1 MEEGAQIAMSNLFP
15 RRLLARAGT
24 GVAVIALVGLAGY
37 SVGQTQA
44 PNAIAAASSP
54 STSTSTLS
62 TPDPV
67 PGVSYAKIVN
77 AVAPAVVTVRVE
89 KRASLVPTQMPQL
102 PDDPM
107 FREFFGRR
115 FQDPRQ
121 QRVPRQ
127 AGLGSGVITTADGY
141 ILTNNHVIDGAD
153 RVRVELTDKRTFDAR
168 VIGTDPASDLAVL
181 KVDAQGLHT
190 LPIGDSNRV
199 SVGDVVLA
207 IGNPLGVGQTVTMGI
222 ISAKGRATGVGDGS
236 YEDFLQTDAAIN
248 QGNSGGALISL
259 SGELVG
265 INSQILTPTGGNI
278 GLGFAIPSNMA
289 RSVMDQLRTDGKVSR
304 SKLGVTIQNVTADI
318 AASLKLADVSGA
330 LVSGVEPGSPAARAG
345 LRQGDV
351 IVSVD
356 GEKLADNNALR
367 NRIAG
372 TKPGSKVAVE
382 VLRDGHRETLYATLT
397 AQSADTKTRGP
408 RSEGSDPQGF
418 GMTVEP
424 LTPEVAR
431 ELELTGRREGV
442 VIREVEPDGAA
453 AAAGLQP
460 GDVIA
465 QVNGQAVK
473 SSAELK
479 SALALSTDRP
489 ALLLVAR
496 KGGDAFVPL
505 SRGK

>member
-1 MEEGAQIAMSNLFP
+1 MYNLFP
-15 RRLLARAGT
+15 RRLLTRAGT
-24 GVAVIALVGLAGY
+24 GVAVIALVALAGY
-37 SVGQTQA
+37 SVGQTQSPHA
-44 PNAIAAASSP
+44 AVAAASP
-54 STSTSTLS
+54 SVSA
-62 TPDPV
+62 PAPI
-67 PGVSYAKIVN
+67 PGASYASVVN
-77 AVAPAVVTVRVE
+77 AVAPAVVTIRVD
-89 KRASLVPTQMPQL
+89 KRASMVPTQMPQL

-115 FQDPRQ
+115 FQGPQQPRTPRQ
-121 QRVPRQ
+121 S
-127 AGLGSGVITTADGY
+127 GLGSGVITTPDGY

-153 RVRVELTDKRTFDAR
+153 RVRIELTDKRSFDAK
-168 VIGTDPASDLAVL
+168 VVGTDPASDLAVL
-181 KVDAQGLHT
+181 KVDAQGLRTLLPT
-190 LPIGDSNRV
+190 LPFGDSNRV

-222 ISAKGRATGVGDGS
+222 ISAKGRATNAGDG

-259 SGELVG
+259 NGELVG

-289 RSVMDQLRTDGKVSR
+289 RQVMDQLKTDGTVSR
-304 SKLGVTIQNVTADI
+304 SQLGVTVQNVTADI

-330 LVSGVEPGSPAARAG
+330 LVSGVQPGSPAARAG

-351 IVSVD
+351 IVSLD
-356 GEKLADNNALR
+356 GEKLADNNSLR

-382 VLRDGHRETLYATLT
+382 VLRDGHSQTLYATLELKPAST
-397 AQSADTKTRGP
+397 ARAAGT
-408 RSEGSDPQGF
+408 EGSDAEGF
-418 GMTVEP
+418 GMTVQP
-424 LTPEVAR
+424 LTPEVAK
-431 ELELTGRREGV
+431 ELELSGRREGV
-442 VIREVEPDGAA
+442 VIREVDPDGAA

-465 QVNGQAVK
+465 QVNGKPVT
-473 SSAELK
+473 SASELK
-479 SALALSTDRP
+479 SALGHAGDRP

-496 KGGDAFVPL
+496 KAGDVFVTL
-505 SRGK
+505 GRAKS

>member
-1 MEEGAQIAMSNLFP
+1 MHNPSP
-15 RRLLARAGT
+15 RRLLTRAGA
-24 GVAVIALVGLAGY
+24 GVAAIALVAFAGY
-37 SVGQTQA
+37 SVGQTQS
-44 PNAIAAASSP
+44 PGAIVVASSP
-54 STSTSTLS
+54 SASSS
-62 TPDPV
+62 SAPAAV
-67 PGVSYAKIVN
+67 PGTSYAGIVN
-77 AVAPAVVTVRVE
+77 AVAPAVVTVRVD
-89 KRASLVPTQMPQL
+89 KRASMVPTGMPQL

-115 FQDPRQ
+115 MPDSRQ
-121 QRVPRQ
+121 QRPRQ
-127 AGLGSGVITTADGY
+127 SGLGSGVITTPDGY

-153 RVRVELTDKRTFDAR
+153 RVRVELTDKRTFDAK
-168 VIGTDPASDLAVL
+168 VVGTDPASDLAVL

-207 IGNPLGVGQTVTMGI
+207 IGNPLSVGQTVTMGI

-248 QGNSGGALISL
+248 QGNSGGALVNL

-289 RSVMDQLRTDGKVSR
+289 RQVMDQLKSDGKVSR
-304 SKLGVTIQNVTADI
+304 SKLGVTIQSVTADI
-318 AASLKLADVSGA
+318 AASLNLPNVGGA
-330 LVSGVEPGSPAARAG
+330 LVSGVEPDSAAARAG

-351 IVSVD
+351 IVAID

-382 VLRDGHRETLYATLT
+382 ILRDGRSQTLSATLD
-397 AQSADTKTRGP
+397 AQKSDAKTRVSGP
-408 RSEGSDPQGF
+408 DGSDTQGF
-418 GMTVEP
+418 GMTVQP
-424 LTPEVAR
+424 LTPEIAR
-431 ELELTGRREGV
+431 ELELTGRRDGV
-442 VIREVEPDGAA
+442 VIRDVDPDGAA
-453 AAAGLQP
+453 AAAGLRP

-465 QVNGQAVK
+465 QVNGKGVT
-473 SSAELK
+473 SASELK
-479 SALALSTDRP
+479 SALGQSTSRP

-496 KGGDAFVPL
+496 KGGDVFVTL
-505 SRGK
+505 GGAK